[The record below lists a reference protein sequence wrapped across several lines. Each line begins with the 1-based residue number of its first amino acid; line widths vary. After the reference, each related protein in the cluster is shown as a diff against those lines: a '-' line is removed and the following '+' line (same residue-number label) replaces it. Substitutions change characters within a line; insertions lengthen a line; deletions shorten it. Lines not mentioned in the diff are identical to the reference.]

1 MVYQTIS
8 VKQGLHG
15 RFGIEKKRLGKRLN
29 TEKTQQSERKDRI
42 LISNSKILFRH

>member
-15 RFGIEKKRLGKRLN
+15 RFGIEKKLGKRLN

-42 LISNSKILFRH
+42 LISNSKILFRY